1 MMAQKRRAPSR
12 ISHTLEMKTVSTY
25 EKFSEMTWEPVCN
38 AEELLPN
45 IGVRALIRGEQ
56 VALFRVQDKLY
67 GISAIDPFCKAA
79 VLSRGLVGDLKGRIV
94 VASPVYK
101 QHFDLE
107 TGECLE
113 EQAAML
119 KTYMVRENGG
129 RIEVAAC

>member
-1 MMAQKRRAPSR
+1 M
-12 ISHTLEMKTVSTY
+12 STF
-25 EKFSEMTWEPVCN
+25 EKFSEMIWEPVCK
-38 AEELLPN
+38 ADELLPN
-45 IGVRALIRGEQ
+45 IGVRALVAGEQ

-113 EQAAML
+113 EQNAPL
-119 KTYMVRENGG
+119 KTYRVRESAG
-129 RIEVAAC
+129 RIEVAAR